1 MKLLLAL
8 CLACLLPG
16 APPAAGGG
24 PSPKKKAAADN
35 GRAAAA
41 LDTIQKALKDLP
53 PGAEVEQIRKA
64 LARLREAVVK
74 DIQGRLSVA
83 EADLQGWTE
92 RSLWSQRMLRK
103 GLLSKV
109 QAQADRDRVRAAEIR
124 RQRLRDEL
132 KALGAPPP

>member
-8 CLACLLPG
+8 CLACLLPD

-41 LDTIQKALKDLP
+41 LDTIQKALRDLP

-83 EADLQGWTE
+83 EAELQGRTE
-92 RSLWSQRMLRK
+92 RALWSERMLRK
-103 GLLSKV
+103 GYLPKSRV
-109 QAQADRDRVRAAEIR
+109 QADRDRVRATEIR
-124 RQRLRDEL
+124 VKRLRDEL
-132 KALGAPPP
+132 KAVEAPR